1 MTRDMKQRI
10 TLARVDG
17 QQRRNKVDIARK
29 HIYEKNHLVEGAAV
43 ENLLKEES
51 LVPTAVRIRFLEH
64 TQVADATGCLEC
76 IFR

>member
-1 MTRDMKQRI
+1 MKQRVS
-10 TLARVDG
+10 LARVDG

-51 LVPTAVRIRFLEH
+51 LVPTAVRI
-64 TQVADATGCLEC
+64 
-76 IFR
+76 